1 MSSPSNE
8 PPPPRHGF
16 WRKHGLKLALSVVIA
31 AAFTWTLQRGGL
43 PLIPPKKAFEQVN
56 VASCVEYM
64 FIFAAWNTIH
74 ATRWRHLLAPL
85 PATPFPPTLSASR
98 PRSPP
103 ILLLPP
109 SPL

>member
-64 FIFAAWNTIH
+64 FIFAAWNTIR
-74 ATRWRHLLAPL
+74 ATRWRHLLAPIADIPL
-85 PATPFPPTLSASR
+85 RRILAVSWIGYAA
-98 PRSPP
+98 
-103 ILLLPP
+103 ILLM
-109 SPL
+109 PLRAG